1 MVTTQAAITPVVAVP
16 SPTPAISSSVVQ
28 AEPGSTV
35 DRRCGQ
41 VLPEDPAAITRS
53 AAKGIARTART
64 ANATVSAPPLP
75 VRMRRRNRDA
85 WPDPGRT
92 LISGP
97 RAMQAPGGACGRRH
111 CDAAQELG
119 PAS

>member
-1 MVTTQAAITPVVAVP
+1 MVTTHAAITPVVAVP

-35 DRRCGQ
+35 ERRCGQ
-41 VLPEDPAAITRS
+41 VLPEEPAAMTRS
-53 AAKGIARTART
+53 APKGIARTART
-64 ANATVSAPPLP
+64 ANDTVSAPPLP
-75 VRMRRRNRDA
+75 VRMRRRNGGA
-85 WPDPGRT
+85 WPGLGRT

-97 RAMQAPGGACGRRH
+97 NATQAPVGACGRH
-111 CDAAQELG
+111 YCTAAQEFG